1 MFVVTS
7 DYTGKGMM
15 ELSLSK
21 GTLVGV
27 VKDRDPMGNK
37 DRWFVDNGGALLTRQ
52 ASSKYSV

>member
-1 MFVVTS
+1 
-7 DYTGKGMM
+7 M

-37 DRWFVDNGGALLTRQ
+37 DRWFVDNGGALLARQ
-52 ASSKYSV
+52 AELLQRPKHFFEPVICDT